1 MPHGKTALQ
10 AFDERIGP
18 DDPAREA
25 LAQRFGE
32 LKELQAQG
40 DPAFQPGSKFFSSG
54 RHGKFVE
61 EVLGHLDQTQEFI
74 DPTGVGGGG
83 GGGAALTFAQ
93 TEAGVRLAASL
104 ARDTE
109 RISGRERLKLEGVLQ
124 SLATELLPPGDVETA
139 MRQVRRG
146 ELVKSKLAFQSVLQ
160 NLSDAAQNAE
170 RRKDLDL
177 AEENEKRTLRN
188 ARARITIDMVGRD
201 LGRAVLFALSGTG
214 GGGE

>member
-40 DPAFQPGSKFFSSG
+40 DPAFQPGSRFFAG

-61 EVLGHLDQTQEFI
+61 EVLGHLDQTQG
-74 DPTGVGGGG
+74 PPPPPGAGGV
-83 GGGAALTFAQ
+83 GGGAALSFAQ
-93 TEAGVRLAASL
+93 TEAGARLAASL

-109 RISGRERLKLEGVLQ
+109 RISGRERLKLEDTLQ

-139 MRQVRRG
+139 MKQVRRG
-146 ELVKSKLAFQSVLQ
+146 ELVKSKLAFQAVLQ

-170 RRKDLDL
+170 RRRDLAL

-201 LGRAVLFALSGTG
+201 LGRAVLFALAGTG
-214 GGGE
+214 GGEE

>member
-1 MPHGKTALQ
+1 MAEPKTALQ

-32 LKELQAQG
+32 LKDLQAQG
-40 DPAFQPGSKFFSSG
+40 DPAFQPGSRFFAG

-61 EVLGHLDQTQEFI
+61 EVLGRMDTFI
-74 DPTGVGGGG
+74 DPTGAGGGG
-83 GGGAALTFAQ
+83 GGGSALSFAQ
-93 TEAGVRLAASL
+93 TEAGARLAASL
-104 ARDTE
+104 ARETE
-109 RISGRERLKLEGVLQ
+109 AKSAKLRLKLEGTLH
-124 SLATELLPPGDVETA
+124 SLAIDLLPPADVETA

-146 ELVKSKLAFQSVLQ
+146 ELVKSKLAFQAVLQ
-160 NLSDAAQNAE
+160 NLADAGKNAE
-170 RRKDLDL
+170 RRRDLAL

-201 LGRAVLFALSGTG
+201 LGRAVLFALG
-214 GGGE
+214 GANGGAD

>member
-1 MPHGKTALQ
+1 MPPKTALQ
-10 AFDERIGP
+10 AFNERIGP
-18 DDPAREA
+18 DDPAREG

-40 DPAFQPGSKFFSSG
+40 DPAFQTGSRFFAG
-54 RHGKFVE
+54 RHGQFVE
-61 EVLGHLDQTQEFI
+61 EVLGSLDQTQEFV
-74 DPTGVGGGG
+74 DPTGG

-124 SLATELLPPGDVETA
+124 SLATELLPPSDVETA

-160 NLSDAAQNAE
+160 NLSDEAQNAE
-170 RRKDLDL
+170 RRRDLSL

-188 ARARITIDMVGRD
+188 ARARITIDMVGKD

-214 GGGE
+214 GGTE